1 MEFVKFPM
9 AFSTDASFSIPIMSL
24 FYFKASSRLDFF
36 NTMGKNLTIN
46 IMSKMSLE
54 TNFYICYSL
63 TKYPGYDRNLINIRL
78 KYGDIFIKMFNIK
91 C

>member
-36 NTMGKNLTIN
+36 NTWEKI
-46 IMSKMSLE
+46 
-54 TNFYICYSL
+54 
-63 TKYPGYDRNLINIRL
+63 
-78 KYGDIFIKMFNIK
+78 
-91 C
+91 